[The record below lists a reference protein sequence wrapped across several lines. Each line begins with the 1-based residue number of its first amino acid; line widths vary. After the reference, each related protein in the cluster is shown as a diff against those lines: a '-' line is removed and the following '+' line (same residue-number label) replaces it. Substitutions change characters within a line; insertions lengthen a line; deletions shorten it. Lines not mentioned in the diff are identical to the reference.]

1 VTSQQPAGPNR
12 DLALLVAGNGVS
24 TLGNAVYLIA
34 VTLLL
39 KDLTGSAAV
48 LGLFQFLALAPGFLL
63 SPITGVIIDRTSRRR
78 VVILSDLL
86 RGVLMVGGG
95 MVLLLP
101 AWRTPWVI
109 LPLSFA
115 AGVGHAF
122 FVPAAQALLPD
133 LVSSDRLHAANGVRA
148 TVSQLA
154 NLTGNAL
161 GGLLYALVGAPLLFV
176 LNGVTFLLS
185 AWQERFIRG
194 GREVRGAEQRGEPFL
209 HAAGAGLPV
218 VTRRGRLRRLIVS
231 QAGLFLVSPVLMLS
245 LPFVVIDE
253 LRMGER
259 WVGFYFAAALAGGI
273 AAFLVLRR
281 CSASSMLGAPLP
293 ATAYL
298 ALAVAFGALAIEVSP
313 LVLFVVALVTGAAA
327 GIVYLFAVTW
337 IQNRTDPGLHGRLFA
352 LLEAASSL
360 VAPVSYLVSGLI
372 LEGLGPERR
381 PLLFGGVGGVAVLWS
396 LRLWWA
402 YLSGEESPEG

>member
-1 VTSQQPAGPNR
+1 MTVGIPGGPNR

-63 SPITGVIIDRTSRRR
+63 SPVTGVIIDRTSRRR

-86 RGVLMVGGG
+86 RGLLMVGAGAA
-95 MVLLLP
+95 LLVP
-101 AWRTPWVI
+101 AWRTPWLI
-109 LPLSFA
+109 LPVSFA

-133 LVSSDRLHAANGVRA
+133 LVPPERLHAANGVRA

-161 GGLLYALVGAPLLFV
+161 GGLLYAVVGAPFLFV

-194 GREVRGAEQRGEPFL
+194 GRDARGGGAATGSFLRAAGEGLAVLTGRGE
-209 HAAGAGLPV
+209 
-218 VTRRGRLRRLIVS
+218 LRRLIVS
-231 QAGLFLVSPVLMLS
+231 QAGLFLISPVLMLS

-253 LRMGER
+253 LGLGPR
-259 WVGFYFAAALAGGI
+259 WVGFFFAAALAGGI
-273 AAFLVLRR
+273 IAFLALYRR
-281 CSASSMLGAPLP
+281 SAGSMLRAPLP
-293 ATAYL
+293 AAAYL
-298 ALAVAFGALAIEVSP
+298 ALALAFIAPAIRISTP
-313 LVLFVVALVTGAAA
+313 VLFLVALVTGAAA

-337 IQNRTDPGLHGRLFA
+337 IQNRTQPELHGRLFA

-360 VAPVSYLVSGLI
+360 VAPVSYLVSGLV

-381 PLLFGGVGGVAVLWS
+381 WLLFGGVGLLALAWS
-396 LRLWWA
+396 GRLWWS
-402 YLSGEESPEG
+402 YLRGEETREG

>member
-1 VTSQQPAGPNR
+1 MEWRRNGNDR

-39 KDLTGSAAV
+39 KETTGSATV
-48 LGLFQFLALAPGFLL
+48 LGMFQFLALIPGFLL
-63 SPITGVIIDRTSRRR
+63 SPVTGVIIDRTSRRR

-86 RGVLMVGGG
+86 RGILMVGAGAA
-95 MVLLLP
+95 LLVP
-101 AWRTPWVI
+101 AWRTPWLI
-109 LPLSFA
+109 LPVSFA

-133 LVSSDRLHAANGVRA
+133 LVPSDRLHAANGVRA

-161 GGLLYALVGAPLLFV
+161 GGLLYAVVGAPFLFV

-194 GREVRGAEQRGEPFL
+194 GRDVHRDGSGSTSFV
-209 HAAGAGLPV
+209 HAAGQGLAV
-218 VTRRGRLRRLIVS
+218 LSGRGALRRLIVS

-253 LRMGER
+253 LGLGPR
-259 WVGFYFAAALAGGI
+259 WVGFFFAAALAGGI
-273 AAFLVLRR
+273 LAFLVLRR
-281 CSASSMLGAPLP
+281 WSAGSMLQAPLP
-293 ATAYL
+293 AVAYL
-298 ALAVAFGALAIEVSP
+298 ALALAFAAASVRVSP
-313 LVLFVVALVTGAAA
+313 PVLFLVALVTGAAA
-327 GIVYLFAVTW
+327 GFVYLFAVTW
-337 IQNRTDPGLHGRLFA
+337 IQNRTEPGLHGRLFA

-360 VAPVSYLVSGLI
+360 VAPISYLASGI
-372 LEGLGPERR
+372 VLEALGPERR
-381 PLLFGGVGGVAVLWS
+381 WVLFGGVGVFALLWS
-396 LRLWWA
+396 GRLWWS
-402 YLSGEESPEG
+402 YLSGEE